1 MEPLP
6 CPLPS
11 LGFQSHP
18 RFSTP
23 FSPRLPISPQAGTL
37 PRPGNDSGLRRTHR
51 ADHTVVEAACLSRW
65 PYPPVSGRVSDLC
78 LQPPHGIPPWGP
90 QRPGTQ
96 RVHDEV
102 KVYPQMYHPPSPR
115 KLLKRPTMWPGR
127 RRSQGGLPAS
137 PLLKPAP
144 APVTLGT
151 RGSSFVLT
159 APTTLTAPPQPHAST
174 LTLIPAIP
182 KVRPLEGAPVSR
194 LPALLPPQC
203 LSVSLPV
210 RPPPPRPRL
219 SQILQP

>member
-37 PRPGNDSGLRRTHR
+37 PRPGNDSGCRRTHL
-51 ADHTVVEAACLSRW
+51 ADHRVVEAACLSRR
-65 PYPPVSGRVSDLC
+65 PYPPSVSGRVSDLC

-96 RVHDEV
+96 RVHDKV
-102 KVYPQMYHPPSPR
+102 KVYPQMYRPPSPQ

-137 PLLKPAP
+137 PLLKTSPGSRHP
-144 APVTLGT
+144 RDPRKLL
-151 RGSSFVLT
+151 RG
-159 APTTLTAPPQPHAST
+159 PQA
-174 LTLIPAIP
+174 L
-182 KVRPLEGAPVSR
+182 
-194 LPALLPPQC
+194 LLPP
-203 LSVSLPV
+203 
-210 RPPPPRPRL
+210 R
-219 SQILQP
+219 